1 MSVGYGLGMFS
12 LGMAL
17 ILAFILIVWWWTN

>member
-12 LGMAL
+12 LGMSL